1 MKKIALFMLSLILLN
16 LSFQTLAIE
25 KKQDT
30 NTQKKE
36 KITNIKISIENW
48 KKKKRQ
54 LIKQIYEQTNISS
67 LMDLTT
73 AATQLKEI
81 SDSLKTINL
90 SYNSVKL
97 QKKNIDKK
105 HSEVLKQARSILIQL
120 NQKNNDLKKTL
131 FKIQVLSKE
140 LEDIRHQIQEIKD
153 TIFISKKQV
162 EKYIAILY
170 KINNDYYTSFEK
182 IDDIKLLIKSNNIA
196 KTLSQEDILKILS
209 LKTQELLDT
218 LEDRQKRKKEYLR
231 KLYSKRAEYINL
243 VNDYKSQVEILESK
257 KKFLADLLTMLR
269 SNKKQVD
276 ELYKRFAKRRYS
288 LKKQQI
294 KIAKD
299 MKKTL
304 SGDSLWVKPIDL
316 SEVLQHTIKNDGDKF
331 LNWPSRDYHKITAYF
346 HDENYYKRFWFEHD
360 WIDIFMPQGSDVYA
374 SAAGYVYKVV
384 DNDNDYYNF
393 IVLVH
398 NYGYVTIYGHVSKS
412 LVKEWE
418 FVKRWQIIAKSWWT
432 PWTRWAWK
440 LSTWPHL
447 HFEVRKNWQLI
458 DPLSVMDLSVYL
470 TKKELPVIWQIKY
483 LKDKITRK
491 IDLSNVKFYPKSRDE
506 KKRITLFLKVKAA
519 PWFKNAT
526 WWIQM
531 WEKLW
536 IDPAVAVCVWY
547 AESWLWWNLSSQ
559 NNVWN
564 VWNNDRWDRRGY
576 PTPQAWINAI
586 YYALN
591 NKYLSKYHTIY
602 SLSRYWN
609 KDSHIYSSSSYNWYK
624 NMIKCLSM
632 LKWYPVDEYYP
643 FRVVGER

>member
-304 SGDSLWVKPIDL
+304 SGDSL
-316 SEVLQHTIKNDGDKF
+316 
-331 LNWPSRDYHKITAYF
+331 
-346 HDENYYKRFWFEHD
+346 
-360 WIDIFMPQGSDVYA
+360 
-374 SAAGYVYKVV
+374 
-384 DNDNDYYNF
+384 
-393 IVLVH
+393 
-398 NYGYVTIYGHVSKS
+398 
-412 LVKEWE
+412 
-418 FVKRWQIIAKSWWT
+418 
-432 PWTRWAWK
+432 
-440 LSTWPHL
+440 
-447 HFEVRKNWQLI
+447 
-458 DPLSVMDLSVYL
+458 
-470 TKKELPVIWQIKY
+470 
-483 LKDKITRK
+483 
-491 IDLSNVKFYPKSRDE
+491 
-506 KKRITLFLKVKAA
+506 
-519 PWFKNAT
+519 
-526 WWIQM
+526 
-531 WEKLW
+531 
-536 IDPAVAVCVWY
+536 
-547 AESWLWWNLSSQ
+547 
-559 NNVWN
+559 
-564 VWNNDRWDRRGY
+564 
-576 PTPQAWINAI
+576 
-586 YYALN
+586 
-591 NKYLSKYHTIY
+591 
-602 SLSRYWN
+602 
-609 KDSHIYSSSSYNWYK
+609 
-624 NMIKCLSM
+624 
-632 LKWYPVDEYYP
+632 
-643 FRVVGER
+643 